1 VDVSGEI
8 IKAFAESSRPLVVC
22 DVDEVVLEFLD
33 PFDRYLNSV
42 EHRLHPDSFRLHGN
56 IRSISAGIAAS
67 DDQVE
72 EMQEA
77 FFASQHKWQTPAPDV
92 VDVLKRL
99 AVDADIVFLTAMP
112 PRHHDVR
119 RTVLDMH
126 GLTYPMI
133 ATEEPKG
140 PVVASLIGGRD
151 VRSVFIDDILRNH
164 GSVRDSA
171 PDCLLIHLM
180 VNAVFRKMLPKAE
193 EHIVVAED
201 WADAER
207 VIRERLGLD
216 GHS

>member
-1 VDVSGEI
+1 VDVSDI
-8 IKAFAESSRPLVVC
+8 IAQIARSKRPLVVC

-42 EHRLHPDSFRLHGN
+42 EHRLHADSFRLHGN
-56 IRSISAGIAAS
+56 IRSIAEGVAAT
-67 DDQVE
+67 DEQVE
-72 EMQEA
+72 AMQEA
-77 FFASQHKWQTPAPDV
+77 FFASQDKWQTPAPDV
-92 VDVLKRL
+92 VEVLKRL
-99 AVDADIVFLTAMP
+99 ARDADIVFLTAMP

-140 PVVASLIGGRD
+140 PVVASLIGGRR
-151 VRSVFIDDILRNH
+151 VPAVFIDDIVRNH
-164 GSVRDSA
+164 GSVRASA

-180 VNAVFRKMLPKAE
+180 VNAVFRKMMRAPDE
-193 EHIVVAED
+193 GIVVARD

-207 VIRERLGLD
+207 VIGKHLGIGD
-216 GHS
+216 HS

>member
-77 FFASQHKWQTPAPDV
+77 FFASQDKWQTPAPDV

-151 VRSVFIDDILRNH
+151 VPSVFIDDILRNH